1 MCGAKNSLAA
11 REARLC
17 GVDGPQ
23 KGGGPVREGLTR
35 LNTLPVERVG
45 RNAYTYFH
53 SV

>member
-1 MCGAKNSLAA
+1 MYGAKNSPAA

-23 KGGGPVREGLTR
+23 KGGGLVREGLTR
-35 LNTLPVERVG
+35 LNTLPVAGMEE
-45 RNAYTYFH
+45 NAYTYFH